1 MAGCS
6 EAGAQTLGGNPPA
19 RSVRTM
25 TADKWETLR
34 RLRYGALVR
43 LFRDRYGYVLP
54 DDDSGRSDLWELV
67 TNVSLAKTPEKKMA
81 FVIEIWAPWMK
92 SEEATEL
99 IDHVKRLSIHDRT
112 PTARQLGERLRL
124 SNVNRVRLKLWP
136 IKPFD
141 TTDGEVAAQSRARR
155 NVRRRAKRSQSRV
168 QYLAGCLS
176 QQRPWEA
183 EGIHRRTWERRRAK
197 ERAASVVTTIVS
209 KAETQHATPAVVE
222 SQRGRADARCKE
234 FSVGEVVGLRI
245 ATKTRAAERTASGS
259 PSLSPYLRQR
269 EQRAAAF
276 TVLASELSAVEP
288 RMAWG
293 ALICSVALASSESG
307 DLSA

>member
-1 MAGCS
+1 
-6 EAGAQTLGGNPPA
+6 
-19 RSVRTM
+19 M
-25 TADKWETLR
+25 TADKWETVR

-99 IDHVKRLSIHDRT
+99 IEHVKRLSIHDRT

-124 SNVNRVRLKLWP
+124 YNADRVRLKLWP

-141 TTDGEVAAQSRARR
+141 ATDGEVAAQSRARR
-155 NVRRRAKRSQSRV
+155 NERRRAKRSLTRAE
-168 QYLAGCLS
+168 YLSGCLS

-197 ERAASVVTTIVS
+197 ERAASLVATIVS

-222 SQRGRADARCKE
+222 SQRGRANARCKG
-234 FSVGEVVGLRI
+234 FSVGEVVGLKI
-245 ATKTRAAERTASGS
+245 ATKTRVADRTASGS
-259 PSLSPYLRQR
+259 AGLSPYLRQR

-276 TVLASELSAVEP
+276 SILARELSAVKP
-288 RMAWG
+288 QLAWA
-293 ALICSVALASSESG
+293 ALLCFTALVSSENR
-307 DLSA
+307 DVAADQT